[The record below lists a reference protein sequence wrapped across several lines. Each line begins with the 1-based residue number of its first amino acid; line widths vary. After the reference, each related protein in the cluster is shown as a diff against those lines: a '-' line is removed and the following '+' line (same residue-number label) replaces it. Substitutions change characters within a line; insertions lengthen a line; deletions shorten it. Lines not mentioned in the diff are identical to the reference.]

1 MIIDAILNN
10 NAVVVRRDK
19 RDIIVVERGIGFQD
33 RKSTRLNSSH

>member
-19 RDIIVVERGIGFQD
+19 RDIIVVERGIGFML
-33 RKSTRLNSSH
+33 KKVTS